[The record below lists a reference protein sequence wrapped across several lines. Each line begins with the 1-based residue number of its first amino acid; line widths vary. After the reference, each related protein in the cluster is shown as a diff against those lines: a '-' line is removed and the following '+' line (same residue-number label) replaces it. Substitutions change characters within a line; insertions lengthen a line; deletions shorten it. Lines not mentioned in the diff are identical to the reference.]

1 LESLTVENKPN
12 SAKRS
17 RQPAQLFATRAGA
30 MHEGAS
36 FMEEKLLNVN
46 LEKIGDTGVA
56 RIIFNRPNKRNA
68 KGLSRGRMG

>member
-1 LESLTVENKPN
+1 
-12 SAKRS
+12 
-17 RQPAQLFATRAGA
+17 
-30 MHEGAS
+30 
-36 FMEEKLLNVN
+36 MEEKLLNVN